1 MVSPP
6 TLVMRAMQSV
16 RLIRDGFGRLITINE
31 AVARIQLLR
40 SSPERSWV
48 NERPSHRE
56 VLDYMNDEAEAE
68 DLELQINF
76 VMNILNDNE

>member
-1 MVSPP
+1 MVAPP
-6 TLVMRAMQSV
+6 TPIERAMQSV

-31 AVARIQLLR
+31 ALARIQLLR
-40 SSPERSWV
+40 SDPGPSWT
-48 NERPSHRE
+48 NERPSQTE

-76 VMNILNDNE
+76 LMNRLSMNE